1 MVFKIALHLLLV
13 LLPFIFVPF
22 NSNNSCSNYLSYL
35 FISFSSDCYHNP
47 DVNDNITNIIQR
59 HTNSLETHQVQTEDG
74 YILNLFRIRR
84 ENPRGVIFFQ
94 HGVIDDAR
102 CWVNQYND
110 SVAFLFWRA
119 GYDVWLG
126 NNRGNLYAK
135 KHVTWKP
142 SDGEFWNFS
151 LLEVGY
157 YDLDASVEYIKTT
170 TSEGKIIYVGLS
182 MGATTGLIYA
192 SMRPAKS
199 FESLQIMISIA
210 PCTHFMYATDSI
222 VKYIAPLSDIMQRYN
237 KYTGIY
243 SFARNDGLPLK
254 FFRLFHQFFPFK
266 KYLVYLLSVCFG
278 WTPDEM
284 DPNYANLMVSHYGS
298 ETSIKIIVHFYQMY
312 CQHRF
317 QAYDYGEVKN
327 MEVYGSKR
335 PFLFPLKKI
344 KLPVYMVYSDSDIF
358 SYYKDNEVVYNDLPE
373 EVTMYGKLVVKGLN
387 HVDYLYGKHRNQRLF
402 NKILRLLDSL

>member
-1 MVFKIALHLLLV
+1 MVFKIASHLLLV
-13 LLPFIFVPF
+13 LLSFIFVPF

-59 HTNSLETHQVQTEDG
+59 HTNSSETHQVQTEDG

-94 HGVIDDAR
+94 HGLFTDAR
-102 CWVNQYND
+102 AWVSQYND

-126 NNRGNLYAK
+126 NNRGNLYGK

-142 SDGEFWNFS
+142 SDGEFWNYS
-151 LLEVGY
+151 LLEIGY
-157 YDLDASVEYIKTT
+157 YDLDASVEYIKST
-170 TSEGKIIYVGLS
+170 TSEGKIIYVGVS

-192 SMRPAKS
+192 SMRPEAS
-199 FESLQIMISIA
+199 SQSVQIMISIA
-210 PCTHFMYATDSI
+210 PCTHFKYADGI
-222 VKYIAPLSDIMQRYN
+222 LKYIVPLSDIMQRYN

-243 SFARNDGLPLK
+243 TLLRNDNLFMK
-254 FFRLFHQFFPFK
+254 SFRLFHRIFPFK
-266 KYLVYLLSVCFG
+266 KYLVYLLSFFFG

-284 DPNYANLMVSHYGS
+284 DPNYANLMVSHFGS
-298 ETSIKIIVHFYQMY
+298 ETSIKIIDHFYQMY
-312 CQHRF
+312 YQHRF

-344 KLPVYMVYSDSDIF
+344 KLPVYIIYSDSDYL
-358 SYYKDNEVVYNDLPE
+358 SYYKDNELVYNDLSE
-373 EVTMYGKLVVKGLN
+373 EVTIYGKLAVKGLN
-387 HVDYLYGKHRNQRLF
+387 HVDYLYSKHRNQKLF

>member
-1 MVFKIALHLLLV
+1 MVFKIASHLLLV
-13 LLPFIFVPF
+13 LLSFIFVPF

-59 HTNSLETHQVQTEDG
+59 HTNSSETHQVQTEDG

-94 HGVIDDAR
+94 HGVIGDAR
-102 CWVNQYND
+102 CWVSQYND

-126 NNRGNLYAK
+126 NTRGNLYAK

-151 LLEVGY
+151 LLEIGY
-157 YDLDASVEYIKTT
+157 YDHDASVEYIKST
-170 TSEGKIIYVGLS
+170 TSEGKIIYVGFS

-192 SMRPAKS
+192 SMRPAKA

-210 PCTHFMYATDSI
+210 PCTHFMYAADSI
-222 VKYIAPLSDIMQRYN
+222 LKYIVPVSEIMQRYN

-243 SFARNDGLPLK
+243 SFARNDGLTLK
-254 FFRLFHQFFPFK
+254 FFRIFHQFFPFK
-266 KYLVYLLSVCFG
+266 KYLVYLLSVSFG
-278 WTPDEM
+278 WTPDEI
-284 DPNYANLMVSHYGS
+284 DPNYANLMVSQYGS
-298 ETSIKIIVHFYQMY
+298 EASIKIIVHFYQMY

-317 QAYDYGEVKN
+317 QPYDYGEVKN

-344 KLPVYMVYSDSDIF
+344 KLPVYMVYSDSDYF
-358 SYYKDNEVVYNDLPE
+358 SYYKDDELLYDELPE
-373 EVTMYGKLVVKGLN
+373 EVRIYGKLAVKGLN
-387 HVDYLYGKHRNQRLF
+387 HIDYLYGKHRNQRIF
-402 NKILRLLDSL
+402 NKILRLLDNL